1 MPLSESTVP
10 LPISLPIVSVPR
22 PDNEEERL
30 AALHQLNI
38 LDTEPEAIFDR
49 ITTLAQTIFGVSSAA
64 VSLVDQ
70 DRQWFKS
77 MCGWDLRETPREQSF
92 CTYAILE
99 DGVFV
104 VEDAAAD
111 DRFAQNPL
119 VEAGDLRFYAG
130 APLALENDVHIGTL
144 CLIDDEPRPFGD
156 EETAILSDLAKVVV
170 DLLEARRT
178 THQIGY
184 LRSALEETRDAVIIT
199 EAAPL
204 DKPGPRIVWSNEA
217 FSRMTGYE
225 PEELIGRTPRI
236 LQGPE
241 TDQSVLNKVRSALE
255 NQRAVHAETVNYQK
269 DGTPYVVDWHIAP
282 VHTEDEELT
291 HWVSIQ
297 RDVTDQQRRRERLR
311 HEATHDSLTGLP
323 NRYAVHDEIR
333 EAIADASDR
342 HAGALLYLDLDR
354 FKPVNDE
361 FGHQVGDRVLVR
373 TAEVLRDVLRRQD
386 TIGRIGG
393 DEFVVCLPDLSTAEE
408 ARTIAERLHD
418 TLCQPFQVGPHELQV
433 DASIGGTVHLA
444 DYDTADAAL
453 HVADMAMYEAKDAP
467 DRTAVLWTRAQGQK
481 KQPSSPPPEASTADA
496 PEPSLSSRT
505 VSP

>member
-1 MPLSESTVP
+1 M
-10 LPISLPIVSVPR
+10 SVPH
-22 PDNEEERL
+22 PDNEDERL
-30 AALHQLNI
+30 AALHRLNI
-38 LDTEPEAIFDR
+38 LDTEPEALFDR
-49 ITTLAQTIFGVSSAA
+49 ITTLTRTIFGVSSAA
-64 VSLVDQ
+64 MSLVDQ

-77 MCGWDLRETPREQSF
+77 MCGWNLQETPREQSI
-92 CTYAILE
+92 CTHAILE

-111 DRFAQNPL
+111 DRFAHNPL
-119 VEAGDLRFYAG
+119 VEAGDFRFYAG
-130 APLALENDVHIGTL
+130 APLALEEDVHIGTL

-156 EETAILSDLAKVVV
+156 RETEILSGLAEVVV

-184 LRSALEETRDAVIIT
+184 LRSALEETRDAVVIT

-204 DKPGPRIVWSNEA
+204 DAPGPRIVWANEA

-225 PEELIGRTPRI
+225 PEELVGRTPRI

-255 NQRAVHAETVNYQK
+255 NERAVHAETVNYQK
-269 DGTPYVVDWHIAP
+269 DGTPYVVDWQISP

-323 NRYAVHDEIR
+323 NRYAVQNKIR
-333 EAIADASDR
+333 EAIAEANDR

-354 FKPVNDE
+354 FKLVNDK
-361 FGHQVGDRVLVR
+361 FGHQVGDQVLVR

-393 DEFVVCLPDLSTAEE
+393 DEFVVCLPDLDTPEE
-408 ARTIAERLHD
+408 TRSIAERLHD
-418 TLCQPFQVGPHELQV
+418 TLCQPFQIGPHELQV
-433 DASIGGTVHLA
+433 NASIGGTIQLT
-444 DYDTADAAL
+444 DYGTADAAL

-467 DRTAVLWTRAQGQK
+467 DRKAVLWTRAQTQER
-481 KQPSSPPPEASTADA
+481 QPPSQEPPTTDASDHSLPSPSVFP
-496 PEPSLSSRT
+496 
-505 VSP
+505 

>member
-1 MPLSESTVP
+1 LPHNRSTV
-10 LPISLPIVSVPR
+10 LPFISTLIVSVPR
-22 PDNEEERL
+22 PDTEDERL
-30 AALHQLNI
+30 AALHRLNI
-38 LDTEPEAIFDR
+38 LDTEPEALFDR
-49 ITTLAQTIFGVSSAA
+49 ITTLTRTIFGVSSAA

-77 MCGWDLRETPREQSF
+77 MCGWDLQETPRDQSV

-99 DGVFV
+99 EGVFV

-111 DRFAQNPL
+111 DRFAHNPL

-130 APLALENDVHIGTL
+130 VPLHVEGAPIGTL
-144 CLIDDEPRPFGD
+144 CLIDDAPRSFGD
-156 EETAILSDLAKVVV
+156 EEADMLSDLAEVVV

-178 THQIGY
+178 THQVEY
-184 LRSALEETRDAVIIT
+184 LRSALKETRDAVVIT

-204 DKPGPRIVWSNEA
+204 DAPGPRIVWSNEA

-241 TDQSVLNKVRSALE
+241 TDRSVLNKVRSALE
-255 NQRAVHAETVNYQK
+255 NERAVHAETVNFQK

-282 VHTEDEELT
+282 VHTGGEELT

-311 HEATHDSLTGLP
+311 HEASHDSLTGLP
-323 NRYAVHDEIR
+323 NRYAVQDEIQELIA
-333 EAIADASDR
+333 EAND
-342 HAGALLYLDLDR
+342 HHVGALLYLDLDR

-361 FGHQVGDRVLVR
+361 LGHQVGDRVLVR

-393 DEFVVCLPDLSTAEE
+393 DEFVVCLPNLSTPEE
-408 ARTIAERLHD
+408 ARSIAERLHD
-418 TLCQPFQVGPHELQV
+418 TLCQPFQIGPNELQV
-433 DASIGGTVHLA
+433 DVSIGGTVQLA

-453 HVADMAMYEAKDAP
+453 HVADMAMYEAKDVP
-467 DRTAVLWTRAQGQK
+467 DRKAVLWTRAQGQK
-481 KQPSSPPPEASTADA
+481 KKPSSQGAPTTDVPDHSLPSPNAS
-496 PEPSLSSRT
+496 P
-505 VSP
+505 